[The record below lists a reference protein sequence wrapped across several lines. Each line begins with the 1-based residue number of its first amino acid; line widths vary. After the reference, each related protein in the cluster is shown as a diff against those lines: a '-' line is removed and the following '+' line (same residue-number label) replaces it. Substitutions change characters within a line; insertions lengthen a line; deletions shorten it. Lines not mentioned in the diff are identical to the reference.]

1 MATARHGGLLARL
14 GSLFTGVFSLWVRE
28 RESDHPEAVYAQAI
42 EERRRQYAELKQAVA
57 GILYMRNRLE
67 GESRDR
73 RAELGRL
80 SADVARAVSRADD
93 AAALT
98 LIAHKQTLV
107 EELERIEQELGGI
120 QTETATAKENLV
132 RFRDE
137 IRTLEREK
145 VRMLA
150 TLANAKA
157 RKRIQE
163 AFEGFSVEHEMRAL
177 EGVREHVARL
187 VAEGRLE
194 REVDAGSVEPTLRT
208 YRDEARAEAARLEL
222 DGIKRRLRERG
233 ALAAEARVAAP
244 LGAEAHVGAPLAAV
258 PSA

>member
-1 MATARHGGLLARL
+1 MSTTRRGGMMFRMK
-14 GSLFTGVFSLWVRE
+14 SLVTGVFSLWVRD

-67 GESRDR
+67 GEIRDR

-80 SADVARAVSRADD
+80 SADVARAVNRADD
-93 AAALT
+93 TGALT

-107 EELERIEQELGGI
+107 EDLERSEHELEAI
-120 QTETATAKENLV
+120 QLETTTAKENLV

-145 VRMLA
+145 LRMLA

-177 EGVREHVARL
+177 EGVREHVARM
-187 VAEGRLE
+187 VAEGTLE
-194 REVDAGSVEPTLRT
+194 REVDGRSVEPTLRS
-208 YRDEARAEAARLEL
+208 YRDEARVDAARRELEE
-222 DGIKRRLRERG
+222 IKRRLRERG
-233 ALAAEARVAAP
+233 ALHAEGRI
-244 LGAEAHVGAPLAAV
+244 GAPLAAV
-258 PSA
+258 PAAPVA

>member
-1 MATARHGGLLARL
+1 MTSTRTGGLLARL
-14 GSLFTGVFSLWVRE
+14 RSLFTGRFSLWVRE
-28 RESDHPEAVYAQAI
+28 RENDHPEAVYAQAI
-42 EERRRQYAELKQAVA
+42 EERRRQYADLKQAVA

-67 GESRDR
+67 GEIRDR
-73 RAELGRL
+73 RGELGRL
-80 SADVARAVSRADD
+80 AADVARAVNRADD

-107 EELERIEQELGGI
+107 EDLDRAEQELGGI
-120 QTETATAKENLV
+120 QLETATAKENLV
-132 RFRDE
+132 GFRNE

-150 TLANAKA
+150 TLASAKA

-177 EGVREHVARL
+177 EGVREHVAQL

-194 REVDAGSVEPTLRT
+194 RELDAGGAEPTIRS
-208 YRDEARAEAARLEL
+208 YRDEAKVEAARREL
-222 DGIKRRLRERG
+222 DEIKRRLRDRG
-233 ALAAEARVAAP
+233 ALVADSRATAP
-244 LGAEAHVGAPLAAV
+244 LSAV
-258 PSA
+258 PTSS